1 MSTTKTSKKY
11 LSVVTYCIALVCLLL
26 GLFLPLYN
34 GDGLLFMAIPQ
45 AFCTTFGITGDIP
58 GEALSRTF
66 EVTFAG
72 AGTYDFAP
80 LLVTLYA
87 AIAAIGIIMLIP
99 VFACKTTKKGANVCA
114 YIVEVAAAVVL
125 FVYALLQVLAYIDG
139 TYGENAWDYGVVH
152 IALGGTLLMLII
164 QSLGYKKGSGVVKLV
179 VTVLGA
185 VGVLCLLNIPKLF
198 KLSTTTLFDGN
209 LFIGY
214 FTGAFGIEA
223 VNSLVGTGIT
233 NLFGD
238 SLAQMVACIA
248 VGCGGLL
255 AIGNLAFDIIALGAN
270 TKKGTLVFDVIRYL
284 IQTILLILGVV
295 MLFVLDNDVTPGLL
309 MYILLAVALI
319 QLIIASVRCGIY
331 KPAQKA
337 ESSYTGVAPVAYVDD
352 TVAANAPV
360 PQQQPA
366 YAQPQQ
372 PAYVQPVYLQPV
384 YAAPAAPA
392 AAAQPAPQ
400 AHQGEVV
407 YTAKEVY
414 HGPTDSFIARL
425 SESEKIEFSKLF
437 LEKINGP
444 YANVP
449 DYVVGGDNKD
459 FFTSIFIYLGKFRSL
474 ISDGLMNKIY
484 NELNL
489 LG

>member
-1 MSTTKTSKKY
+1 
-11 LSVVTYCIALVCLLL
+11 
-26 GLFLPLYN
+26 
-34 GDGLLFMAIPQ
+34 
-45 AFCTTFGITGDIP
+45 
-58 GEALSRTF
+58 
-66 EVTFAG
+66 
-72 AGTYDFAP
+72 
-80 LLVTLYA
+80 
-87 AIAAIGIIMLIP
+87 
-99 VFACKTTKKGANVCA
+99 
-114 YIVEVAAAVVL
+114 
-125 FVYALLQVLAYIDG
+125 
-139 TYGENAWDYGVVH
+139 
-152 IALGGTLLMLII
+152 
-164 QSLGYKKGSGVVKLV
+164 
-179 VTVLGA
+179 
-185 VGVLCLLNIPKLF
+185 
-198 KLSTTTLFDGN
+198 
-209 LFIGY
+209 
-214 FTGAFGIEA
+214 
-223 VNSLVGTGIT
+223 
-233 NLFGD
+233 
-238 SLAQMVACIA
+238 
-248 VGCGGLL
+248 
-255 AIGNLAFDIIALGAN
+255 
-270 TKKGTLVFDVIRYL
+270 
-284 IQTILLILGVV
+284 
-295 MLFVLDNDVTPGLL
+295 

-319 QLIIASVRCGIY
+319 QLIIASVRCGVY
-331 KPAQKA
+331 KPAKKA

-414 HGPTDSFIARL
+414 HGPSDSFIARL

-489 LG
+489 LS